1 MNIHHPHELQR
12 RAVGAHLAVALFLSA
27 LIVGFFR
34 IQVLGSDTWA
44 LRAASNRIR
53 TLPIPAPR
61 GTIYDREGR
70 IVADNVPGYSITI
83 LPGPRDSVRAT
94 LERMSRYVELS
105 DERVERLMDRMRVY
119 GREVVVDANA
129 DFAAVAALEERRTEF
144 PGVYVDMRPR
154 RRYLM
159 GGAGGH
165 VTGYVGEI
173 TAEEL
178 GTDAF
183 PEDRYEAGMVVGKIG
198 IEREYEAMLQGQQ
211 GVRYV
216 EFDARGRIVG
226 DFEGVETRPA
236 VAGEDL
242 HLNLDMELQ
251 DWIHRIFPD
260 SMSGAV
266 VALDPEDGGVLALY
280 SAPGYDPNDFVGGIA
295 DSTWAR
301 LNADE
306 EDPLFN
312 RSVLGLYA
320 PASTWKLATAG
331 IALDLGVVTP
341 DQTMPEPCTGSWYWG
356 NRSWGCWDPEGH
368 GYNNLAEAIGNS
380 CDVYFYQL
388 GLRIGLERLLRRS
401 TQIGFSRQCGID
413 LPQESRGEFP
423 DRKEWYRERFGDV
436 YLYGPTEGEALNLA
450 IGQGPNS
457 QTPLK
462 MAQFYVA
469 LARDGSA
476 PAPMLARGN
485 GVAEGW
491 ELDLSAEHIAALQ
504 EGLRRV
510 TAPGGTA
517 HFGTALEH
525 WDVLGKTGTGQN
537 PLSVRG
543 LAEDHAWFAGLAGPP
558 GERPEVVVVALVE
571 YGRSGGQV
579 AAPIVAK
586 TADFYLRRKY
596 GIPVDTIQTYR
607 EHIMTG
613 PVPAWYRERFPSAF
627 RSRPASEPA
636 IFAPSEPTWLSR
648 PRTAPLDS
656 VGSGVVPGA
665 PGRAGP
671 VGTPDRRLPL
681 PGPTRASDG
690 SRRSGGGP

>member
-1 MNIHHPHELQR
+1 MSQGIHHPQQLRR
-12 RAVGAHLAVALFLSA
+12 RAFGAYVAIA
-27 LIVGFFR
+27 LLMGTLIFAFFR
-34 IQVLGSDTWA
+34 IQVLGSSTWELQA
-44 LRAASNRIR
+44 ESNRVRI
-53 TLPIPAPR
+53 LPIPAPR
-61 GTIYDREGR
+61 GTIYDRNGK

-94 LERMSRYVELS
+94 LERMAEYVELS
-105 DERVERLMDRMRVY
+105 DARIEELMSTLRAY

-129 DFAAVAALEERRTEF
+129 DFADVAALEERRADF

-159 GGAGGH
+159 GEAGGH

-178 GTDAF
+178 GSETF
-183 PEDRYEAGMVVGKIG
+183 PPERYDPGMVVGKIG
-198 IEREYEAMLQGQQ
+198 IERQYERRLQGEQ
-211 GVRYV
+211 GTRYV

-226 DFEGVETRPA
+226 DFVGVEERPP
-236 VAGEDL
+236 VPGEDL
-242 HLNLDMELQ
+242 HLNLDRDLQ
-251 DWIHRIFPD
+251 EWIHRIFPD
-260 SMSGAV
+260 TLAGAV
-266 VALDPEDGGVLALY
+266 VALDPSDGGVLALY
-280 SAPGYDPNDFVGGIA
+280 SAPGYDPNAFVGGIA

-301 LNADE
+301 LNEDE
-306 EDPLFN
+306 ENPLFD
-312 RSVLGLYA
+312 RAVLGLYA
-320 PASTWKLATAG
+320 PASTWKLASAG

-341 DQTMPEPCTGSWYWG
+341 EETMPEPCTGSWFWG
-356 NRSWGCWDPEGH
+356 NRVWRCWDPAGH
-368 GYNNLAEAIGNS
+368 GYNTLAEAIGNS

-388 GLRIGLERLLRRS
+388 GLRIGLERLLHRS
-401 TQIGFSRQCGID
+401 NEIGFTRQCGID
-413 LPQESRGEFP
+413 LPQESRGDFP
-423 DRKEWYRERFGDV
+423 DELGWYRERFGDQ

-476 PAPMLARGN
+476 PAPLLAK
-485 GVAEGW
+485 GVPVGEGW
-491 ELDLSAEHIAALQ
+491 ELNLQAHDLESLR
-504 EGLRRV
+504 EGLRMV

-525 WDVLGKTGTGQN
+525 WDVVGKTGTGQN

-543 LAEDHAWFAGLAGPP
+543 LAEDHAWFAGMAGPP
-558 GERPEVVVVALVE
+558 GQPPEIVVVALVE

-596 GIPVDTIQTYR
+596 GIPVDTIQTYL
-607 EHIMTG
+607 EHIQTG
-613 PVPAWYRERFPSAF
+613 PVPAWYRDRFPQQPRA
-627 RSRPASEPA
+627 RQTTQPTLPLPQPSEPA
-636 IFAPSEPTWLSR
+636 WLQRRPPRPDTTRGGGEGDAP
-648 PRTAPLDS
+648 AI
-656 VGSGVVPGA
+656 VVPPA
-665 PGRAGP
+665 PAASQLPRP
-671 VGTPDRRLPL
+671 VRRRP
-681 PGPTRASDG
+681 
-690 SRRSGGGP
+690 GGGS